1 MFLKSLSLK
10 GFKSFADPAVLE
22 FEPGITVVVGPNG
35 SGKSNVVD
43 AVAWVLGAQ
52 GPRTV
57 RSAKMEDVIFMGTAN
72 RPALGRAEVT
82 LTIDNSAGKLATDLA
97 EITITRTLFRSGDSE
112 YSINGAPCRLLDI
125 QELLSDT
132 GVGRQQ
138 HVIISQGHLDAILE
152 ARPEDRR
159 AVIEEAAGVLKFRRR
174 RERSERR
181 LASTEENLERLFDLV
196 REVKRQIRPL
206 ERQAAAARSYTGLSD
221 ELRAVR
227 LFVAGAELS
236 ALDRRHTEGARAQ
249 SQLTSTEAR
258 LRGELTQLDA
268 DTERTADEMSAQRES
283 DLASALGRTEGMV
296 ERARGL
302 SGVLRERQ
310 RSLAQALDAAADADV
325 VSTLEAEGARLEA
338 ELEATGEEEVSLAPE
353 LEALTAVE
361 AAAAAEL
368 EAHLASWGD
377 GAELRQ
383 AEEAVTVAEGQ
394 VASLEHALERDRR
407 SLVQLTARLAST
419 ERRFGL
425 LEGEDHEVRERVA
438 ETEQARHHLQA
449 VVAETEAA
457 HGRAIRRLE
466 SAEQA
471 LRQAEQELARSNARA
486 DALERALDEARGAAG
501 AELLA
506 GIDGVVG
513 TLLDVVEVDGGWEEA
528 FEAAVG
534 ASIAAVVVSGSQ
546 PAKAALSRLRQG
558 GATGAVLAL
567 TGGADAGAPGTR
579 GQGASGASPV
589 PPGTESI
596 RRHVRPHAGGRDISG
611 LDAVLDT
618 LLEGSCC
625 AQGGWSEAIDLA
637 LARPDLV
644 VVTREGDRF
653 SPTGWRVRASGGVVT
668 AALVEEARS
677 RADVAAVTAT
687 EAAEERTLARVAVEA
702 ARTAA
707 ADAVRADDR
716 NEVAHQTARVSHQ
729 RVSSDLVAM
738 AAELEEIRRDHAE
751 LDERI
756 ARDTARAAVLRQEM
770 PLLEEARGRAA
781 ARMAA
786 GRQERQA
793 IDERIAEAA
802 QLRSEWEVRSAG
814 LVERRR
820 VLTERLREVERRL
833 TGHAD
838 ERREAAERRTRLE
851 ADATAVA
858 RLLEV
863 IAGAQSR
870 LDAALS
876 ELRER
881 YRMQLEAVKAG
892 GARLEELRRQ
902 RSANEHELAA
912 TRSRLQ
918 KIELDLVEATIRR
931 ETVVETLRHDLACTP
946 EDALTAPA
954 PELAEGTDPP
964 TRIEQL
970 EAELAALGPVNPLAL
985 EELSELG
992 ERHQF
997 LEAQVEDVRNA
1008 RRELHHVIR
1017 TLDEEIMHVFDSAF
1031 ADVNE
1036 HFSTLVDS
1044 LFPGG
1049 TGRLSL
1055 TDPENLLDTG
1065 VDVEVRPAG
1074 RNVRRLSLLSGGE
1087 RSLVALAFLFAV
1099 FRSRPSPFYLM
1110 DEVEAALDDVN
1121 LQRFLGLV
1129 HEFRGEAQLII
1140 VSHQKRTMEAADALY
1155 GVTMAP
1161 GGSSKVVS
1169 QKVPRD
1175 RGNVVAG
1182 HVVDGEGDGE
1192 SGFGPSTAPVR
1203 ESVSFPD
1210 GLGVEAEPD
1219 AETEPGAETEPDAV
1233 DDESGVADD
1242 ESGVADISDHDIPDH
1257 DAAGPGD
1264 EALAHVDPI
1273 PVPDAGFSPG
1283 FIAELTSEGPFVG
1296 PADADTGPSIEELA
1310 DEPTGPAADPPPAS
1324 CWKTLSSVRRR
1335 SSRPLTMPRPPR
1347 PPGPSPA
1354 SVRRAGSHGW
1364 SGPNGSAE
1372 TSRDRADPRGVQ
1384 LGCADRRGHR
1394 RAGAHRRWGRRHRP
1408 SSAGPGRQE
1417 RGPARR
1423 GGQRCGDR
1431 CRAVEECRGHQG
1443 DRTRTEGRDQT
1454 GACTRARARAGHLSG
1469 STGEGPRPVVGL
1481 CGRRP
1486 FAGEDRRR
1494 HLGRARGGTDPR
1506 RRRSRS
1512 HRRTA
1517 HRSAGPGQE
1526 RGHRG
1531 ARRPGGCA
1539 QGRPHRHAVGGRR
1552 IPGRPRITGCLES
1565 IGGGHGHRQ
1574 RRRGGLAG
1582 RRLAVR
1588 GRQRGGQDHDGGQ
1601 GGQPSGPIGDEGP
1614 PGRG

>member
-10 GFKSFADPAVLE
+10 GFKSFADPALLE

-52 GPRTV
+52 GPRTL

-227 LFVAGAELS
+227 LSVAGSELR
-236 ALDRRHTEGARAQ
+236 ALDQRHAQGARAQ
-249 SQLTSTEAR
+249 AELTATEAR
-258 LRGELTQLDA
+258 LRDSLTQLDA

-325 VSTLEAEGARLEA
+325 VSTLEAEGARLA
-338 ELEATGEEEVSLAPE
+338 GELQATEVEVAALAPE
-353 LEALTAVE
+353 QDVV
-361 AAAAAEL
+361 AAAEA
-368 EAHLASWGD
+368 EAATELQVHLDAWGD

-394 VASLEHALERDRR
+394 VGSLEHALERDRR
-407 SLVQLTARLAST
+407 ALAQLTARLAST
-419 ERRFGL
+419 ERRAGL
-425 LEGEDHEVRERVA
+425 LEGEDHELSERVA
-438 ETEQARHHLQA
+438 ETEQARHHLQT

-457 HGRAIRRLE
+457 HGRAIRRLD
-466 SAEQA
+466 SAEQT
-471 LRQAEQELARSNARA
+471 LRHAEQELARSTARA

-513 TLLDVVEVDGGWEEA
+513 TLLDVVEVDAGWEDA

-534 ASIAAVVVSGSQ
+534 ASVAAVVVSGSQ

-567 TGGADAGAPGTR
+567 TGATAGGGAAGPG
-579 GQGASGASPV
+579 GAGSGGAVPV

-596 RRHVRPHAGGRDISG
+596 RRHVRPHAAGRDISG
-611 LDAVLDT
+611 LESVLDT
-618 LLEGSCC
+618 LLAGSCC
-625 AQGGWSEAIDLA
+625 TQGGWSEAIDLA

-653 SPTGWRVRASGGVVT
+653 SPTGWRVRAAGGVVT

-677 RADVAAVTAT
+677 RADVAAVAAGEAT
-687 EAAEERTLARVAVEA
+687 EERTRARAEVEA

-707 ADAVRADDR
+707 AEAVRADDR
-716 NEVAHQTARVSHQ
+716 NEVAHETARVAHQ
-729 RVSSDLVAM
+729 RVANDLMAL
-738 AAELEEIRRDHAE
+738 AAELEEVRRDHAE

-756 ARDTARAAVLRQEM
+756 VRDTSRAVALRAELPQLERARARAGERVA
-770 PLLEEARGRAA
+770 EA
-781 ARMAA
+781 
-786 GRQERQA
+786 RQERQA

-802 QLRSEWEVRSAG
+802 LLRNEWEVRSAG

-820 VLTERLREVERRL
+820 VLTERLQEVERRL

-838 ERREAAERRTRLE
+838 ERRQAAERRTRLE

-863 IAGAQSR
+863 VAEAQAR
-870 LDAALS
+870 LDSALA

-881 YRMQLEAVKAG
+881 YRLQLEAVKAG

-902 RSANEHELAA
+902 RSASEHELAA
-912 TRSRLQ
+912 ARGRLQ

-946 EDALTAPA
+946 EDALAAPA
-954 PELAEGTDPP
+954 PELAEGIDPP
-964 TRIEQL
+964 SRIEQL

-1017 TLDEEIMHVFDSAF
+1017 TLDEEIMRVFDSAF

-1055 TDPENLLDTG
+1055 TDPEDLLDTG

-1161 GGSSKVVS
+1161 GGSSKVIS

-1175 RGNVVAG
+1175 RVGPDLGIDEANGAAQADGALEAG
-1182 HVVDGEGDGE
+1182 GAAETGGAVETGGAAETGGAVETGGTGGAEGG
-1192 SGFGPSTAPVR
+1192 GAHPRVAPVR
-1203 ESVSFPD
+1203 ESVSAEDLPGTGAAEATEPWVVADPAAEFEPD
-1210 GLGVEAEPD
+1210 GISEDRPPFVPAPHVEFVPAP
-1219 AETEPGAETEPDAV
+1219 
-1233 DDESGVADD
+1233 
-1242 ESGVADISDHDIPDH
+1242 
-1257 DAAGPGD
+1257 
-1264 EALAHVDPI
+1264 HVELVPAPHLDPV
-1273 PVPDAGFSPG
+1273 PVPDAGFSPE
-1283 FIAELTSEGPFVG
+1283 FVAEL
-1296 PADADTGPSIEELA
+1296 PADETAEPAGSQAAASEPVDSEPDESEQVDSEAAASEPVDSEPEESESEPEDEFRLEDVIN
-1310 DEPTGPAADPPPAS
+1310 DEPYADGVPAPDGVPAADGGTEPDGGTAPAS
-1324 CWKTLSSVRRR
+1324 GAPRSEPGIGPTGWQPRVVR
-1335 SSRPLTMPRPPR
+1335 P
-1347 PPGPSPA
+1347 
-1354 SVRRAGSHGW
+1354 
-1364 SGPNGSAE
+1364 
-1372 TSRDRADPRGVQ
+1372 
-1384 LGCADRRGHR
+1384 
-1394 RAGAHRRWGRRHRP
+1394 
-1408 SSAGPGRQE
+1408 E
-1417 RGPARR
+1417 R
-1423 GGQRCGDR
+1423 
-1431 CRAVEECRGHQG
+1431 
-1443 DRTRTEGRDQT
+1443 
-1454 GACTRARARAGHLSG
+1454 
-1469 STGEGPRPVVGL
+1469 
-1481 CGRRP
+1481 
-1486 FAGEDRRR
+1486 
-1494 HLGRARGGTDPR
+1494 
-1506 RRRSRS
+1506 
-1512 HRRTA
+1512 
-1517 HRSAGPGQE
+1517 
-1526 RGHRG
+1526 
-1531 ARRPGGCA
+1531 
-1539 QGRPHRHAVGGRR
+1539 VGGS
-1552 IPGRPRITGCLES
+1552 ES
-1565 IGGGHGHRQ
+1565 
-1574 RRRGGLAG
+1574 
-1582 RRLAVR
+1582 
-1588 GRQRGGQDHDGGQ
+1588 
-1601 GGQPSGPIGDEGP
+1601 
-1614 PGRG
+1614 